1 MDSPALQ
8 TVTAVKGAR
17 FAFGPFRLESPV
29 YKAVFA
35 AKRCCR
41 GRTLA
46 LWYATLP
53 DAGRKAGVIVSKRVF
68 PRAVDRNR
76 AKRLM
81 REAFRLSRAH
91 VAPEACLV
99 MIARGGIG
107 GRTCTDVIRDFESVC
122 RHAGIWRE
130 VP

>member
-1 MDSPALQ
+1 MESPAPKK
-8 TVTAVKGAR
+8 TGSGGR
-17 FAFGPFRLESPV
+17 FKFGPFRLDSPV

-35 AKRCCR
+35 AKRSFR

-46 LWYATLP
+46 LWFAKLP

-91 VAPEACLV
+91 LAPDAAVVL
-99 MIARGGIG
+99 IARGGIG
-107 GRTCTDVIRDFESVC
+107 GRKRDEVLSDFESVC
-122 RHAGIWRE
+122 KHAGIWQQS
-130 VP
+130 